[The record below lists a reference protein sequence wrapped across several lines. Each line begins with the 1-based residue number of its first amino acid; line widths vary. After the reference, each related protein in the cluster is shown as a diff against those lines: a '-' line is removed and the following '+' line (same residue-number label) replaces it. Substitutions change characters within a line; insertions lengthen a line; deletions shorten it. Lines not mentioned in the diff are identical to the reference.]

1 MRPFFQ
7 FIGDSKSCSLMNL
20 DFAKNIV
27 LFLLAVNIQLLP
39 FLRSKLQN
47 NMKEGIVSPG
57 GQSIFGDF

>member
-1 MRPFFQ
+1 
-7 FIGDSKSCSLMNL
+7 MNL
-20 DFAKNIV
+20 DFARNIV